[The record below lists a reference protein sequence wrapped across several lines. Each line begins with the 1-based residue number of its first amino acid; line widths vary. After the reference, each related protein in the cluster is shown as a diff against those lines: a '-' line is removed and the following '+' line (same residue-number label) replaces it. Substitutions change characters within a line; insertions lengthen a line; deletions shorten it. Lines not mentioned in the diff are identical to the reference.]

1 MGSPMTRLALTLLL
15 VVGLG
20 PAWAGDAAPEAR
32 LRVLNRELATFR
44 APLAGSSP
52 AVRAERAAQ
61 RLREVPP
68 ADWDRGFRQMP
79 FVLGEQRGVQFL
91 VGDRMLFTVLEADLQ
106 PEARETLETVARETG
121 ARLEQLRA
129 DWHRMH
135 DDGLLLGGVARA
147 LLATALFALASWLIA
162 RGGGRL
168 RTLLLAWRRTASH
181 AERFSARELLAR
193 VASGAVAGTA
203 VLLVAALASL
213 WLHQLLRAF
222 PLTEP
227 LARELSGWLWRKAEW
242 VGAGVV
248 DALPGL
254 ITVAILL
261 AITRLAVD
269 LVTVFCRAVERG
281 RVRVP
286 ALHPETISATRRIFT
301 ILAWGL
307 GLALAYPY
315 LPGASSDAF
324 KGLSVLFGLMI
335 TLGST
340 GLVTQAMSGL
350 VVVYARALREG
361 DYVEVNGVQ
370 GVVREVTALATKIVN
385 IRNEEITIPN
395 SVLVSNP
402 IYNYSKLAS
411 DHGTLVST
419 RLSIGYDVPWRE
431 VHRLLLEAAR
441 ATPGVRATPEPYI
454 YQRALADFY
463 VEYELFLSVDR
474 PLQRVPILSALH
486 ANILDAFN
494 AAGVQIMS
502 PHFMTQPAQP
512 VLAPS
517 PPRPGAGTWP
527 RP

>member
-1 MGSPMTRLALTLLL
+1 MIPLALALLLL
-15 VVGLG
+15 VALG
-20 PAWAGDAAPEAR
+20 PAQAADAVPEAK

-68 ADWDRGFRQMP
+68 ADWDRGIRQMP
-79 FVLGEQRGVQFL
+79 FALGEQRGVQFL
-91 VGDRMLFTVLEADLQ
+91 LGDRMLFTVLEADMQ
-106 PEARETLETVARETG
+106 PEARETLEAVARETET
-121 ARLEQLRA
+121 RLAQLRS
-129 DWHRMH
+129 DWHRMQ
-135 DDGLLLGGVARA
+135 DDRLLLEGLARA
-147 LLATALFALASWLIA
+147 LLATVLFAFAGWLIA
-162 RGGGRL
+162 RGSGRL
-168 RTLLLAWRRTASH
+168 RTRLLAFRRAASR
-181 AERFSARELLAR
+181 ARSFSARELLAR
-193 VASGAVAGTA
+193 AASAAVAGA
-203 VLLVAALASL
+203 SALLMAALAFL
-213 WLHQLLRAF
+213 WLHQLLRAL

-269 LVTVFCRAVERG
+269 LVSVFCRAVEHG
-281 RVRVP
+281 RLRVP

-307 GLALAYPY
+307 GIALAYPY

-385 IRNEEITIPN
+385 IRNEEITVPN

-411 DHGTLVST
+411 EHGTLVST

-441 ATPGVRATPEPYI
+441 VTPGVRATPDPYI

-463 VEYELFLSVDR
+463 VEYELFLSIDR
-474 PLQRVPILSALH
+474 PMQRVPILSALH

-494 AAGVQIMS
+494 AAGIQIMS

-512 VLAPS
+512 VLAASPARPGPAA
-517 PPRPGAGTWP
+517 PPRP
-527 RP
+527 